1 MIHRTSKKSEHLM
14 RKEPQLPMKED
25 ISKGYMS
32 KNNKKN
38 NLYSWSLRHGHRV
51 VLRTADAYADQIN
64 MEKNNSLT
72 GYDTVIYRNFL

>member
-1 MIHRTSKKSEHLM
+1 MPETTEIMRNKPFLHMKDNIHKDGLK
-14 RKEPQLPMKED
+14 
-25 ISKGYMS
+25 
-32 KNNKKN
+32 
-38 NLYSWSLRHGHRV
+38 V

>member
-1 MIHRTSKKSEHLM
+1 
-14 RKEPQLPMKED
+14 MKENIHED
-25 ISKGYMS
+25 GLK
-32 KNNKKN
+32 
-38 NLYSWSLRHGHRV
+38 V

>member
-1 MIHRTSKKSEHLM
+1 MPETTEIM
-14 RKEPQLPMKED
+14 RNKPFLHMKENIHED
-25 ISKGYMS
+25 GLK
-32 KNNKKN
+32 
-38 NLYSWSLRHGHRV
+38 V